1 MLTLETRPIQAVS
14 PMCIDHGII
23 RDKTLDKQLLC
34 TGRCLCILSPE
45 SQDVFPLEGEPT
57 AKSQNHRSERWEGDG
72 GLHQDRESSILFFS
86 WCGTGDLSSLQ
97 WKCRVLTPG
106 PPGKSLQLFL
116 LDEAAEAQRE
126 RKGEGGPSFPVIL
139 GAHLFSLSPTSCPWK
154 E

>member
-14 PMCIDHGII
+14 PMCIVHGII

-72 GLHQDRESSILFFS
+72 GLHQDRESSILFFFLV
-86 WCGTGDLSSLQ
+86 WHRGPVLPAVEVQSLNP
-97 WKCRVLTPG
+97 WTSREV
-106 PPGKSLQLFL
+106 PPALVV
-116 LDEAAEAQRE
+116 R
-126 RKGEGGPSFPVIL
+126 
-139 GAHLFSLSPTSCPWK
+139 
-154 E
+154 